1 MISTSHPM
9 RAFMT
14 TQLFIR
20 IPTKLAR
27 RFRDAVPARERSAFV
42 GKLLDQN
49 LPNPDEYMYELALKA
64 EVFDRANAE
73 ESNELESTLMDGVD
87 KSETF
92 DTDKLFALC
101 QK

>member
-1 MISTSHPM
+1 M

-14 TQLFIR
+14 TQIFIC
-20 IPTKLAR
+20 IPTELAR
-27 RFRDAVPARERSAFV
+27 RFRNAVPARQRSAFV
-42 GKLLDQN
+42 RNLLEQN
-49 LPNPDEYMYELALKA
+49 LPNTDEYMYELALKA

>member
-1 MISTSHPM
+1 M

-49 LPNPDEYMYELALKA
+49 LPNADEHMYELALKA
-64 EVFDRANAE
+64 EAFDRAHPE
-73 ESNELESTLMDGVD
+73 ELNDLESTLMDGLD
-87 KSETF
+87 PNETF
-92 DTDKLFALC
+92 DNAKLFALC